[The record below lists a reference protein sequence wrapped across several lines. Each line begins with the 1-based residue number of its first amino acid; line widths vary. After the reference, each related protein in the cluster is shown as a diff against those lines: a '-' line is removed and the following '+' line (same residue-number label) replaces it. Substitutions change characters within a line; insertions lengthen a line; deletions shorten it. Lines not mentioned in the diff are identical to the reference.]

1 MGRPTNLDDLV
12 SKRVVD
18 ALNAGVSLVGAA
30 YAARI
35 SRASLMEWLARGRD
49 GEQPYATFLDRVT
62 EARGKAERK
71 VVDALMIK
79 IREGNVPAAIFWL
92 QQRAPDE
99 WNRKPATSNDSGSGD
114 ASAESDIVEQETDLP
129 MLESLVAAAKSK
141 VGT

>member
-1 MGRPTNLDDLV
+1 MGRPINLDDLV

-30 YAARI
+30 SAARI
-35 SRASLMEWLARGRD
+35 SRASLMEWLARGRT
-49 GEQPYATFLDRVT
+49 GEQPFANFLDRVT

-79 IREGNVPAAIFWL
+79 IREGNVPACIFWL

-99 WNRKPATSNDSGSGD
+99 WNQKAPTSNDTAVATD
-114 ASAESDIVEQETDLP
+114 NAAETDLP
-129 MLESLVAAAKSK
+129 LLESLVAAAKSK